1 MVRIYFERTM
11 DPEGTVERFGVK
23 LSVEDGT
30 SIPVTIGAWGSC
42 PVQAFAV
49 WLIRNREVVAKRSSA
64 LRKLINAAIR
74 LAAPEQLAHQV
85 AAKPHLL
92 SEGLG
97 TEVCI
102 DGEEVKAWVESGNH
116 TAAWM
121 SRVVR
126 EQYIATWTPIKL
138 KA

>member
-11 DPEGTVERFGVK
+11 DPEGTLERFGVK

-49 WLIRNREVVAKRSSA
+49 WLIRNREVVAKRSST

-74 LAAPEQLAHQV
+74 LAAPDQLAHQV
-85 AAKPHLL
+85 AARPYLL
-92 SEGLG
+92 TEGLG
-97 TEVCI
+97 TEVVI
-102 DGEEVKAWVESGNH
+102 DGEEAKAWARSGNH
-116 TAAWM
+116 NLSWV
-121 SRVVR
+121 SRVSRDEFIV
-126 EQYIATWTPIKL
+126 TWTKIKL
-138 KA
+138 EV